1 MNKCSDSKISI
12 RVYNDSSGLDNFIE
26 KAKGESFKKLLYRF
40 TDCNKVIAILTVKKS
55 IEVATET
62 MKIMLKN
69 SGKFKGI
76 SFGFGQYRQYSFE
89 FRPSVILVK

>member
-40 TDCNKVIAILTVKKS
+40 TDCNKVIAILTIKKY
-55 IEVATET
+55 IEAAAGTT
-62 MKIMLKN
+62 QITL
-69 SGKFKGI
+69 
-76 SFGFGQYRQYSFE
+76 
-89 FRPSVILVK
+89 